1 MDLVVDEARE
11 KRNGIAKAGL
21 EFTDRGG
28 VQTDLSQKFSEFV
41 AFFYKRFGFR
51 EL

>member
-1 MDLVVDEARE
+1 MDLIVGEVRE

-21 EFTDRGG
+21 RFTDRGG
-28 VQTDLSQKFSEFV
+28 VQTDLSQKFSKFV
-41 AFFYKRFGFR
+41 AFFCERFGLR